1 VNPNR
6 TLGDHL
12 ITVLCLGLWPRASVL
27 LDATESARYHAS
39 VIRRAHRRDAAE
51 IARIINAAFEVER
64 EFRQGERTSTAEIEK
79 LLERDVLLVAEEAG
93 RVLGAVH
100 TSVDG
105 TTGYFGMLAVDPALQ
120 RGGVGRALLSAAE
133 EHCRKA
139 GCTRM
144 TMSTGEDRTELIPY
158 YERVGYRVTS
168 VEPSTSA
175 AFKRPIR
182 IVKMAKDL

>member
-1 VNPNR
+1 M
-6 TLGDHL
+6 
-12 ITVLCLGLWPRASVL
+12 
-27 LDATESARYHAS
+27 
-39 VIRRAHRRDAAE
+39 IRRADNRDASE

-64 EFRQGERTSTAEIEK
+64 EFRQGERTSAAEIAR
-79 LLERDVLLVAEEAG
+79 LLERDVFFVAEEDG
-93 RVLGAVH
+93 RLVGAVH

-105 TTGYFGMLAVDPALQ
+105 ATGYFGMLAVDPALQ

-139 GCTRM
+139 GCTKM

-158 YERVGYRVTS
+158 YERVGYRVTAI
-168 VEPSTSA
+168 EPSTSA

-182 IVKMAKDL
+182 IVRMAKDL

>member
-1 VNPNR
+1 VFRRGENS
-6 TLGDHL
+6 D
-12 ITVLCLGLWPRASVL
+12 AS
-27 LDATESARYHAS
+27 
-39 VIRRAHRRDAAE
+39 E
-51 IARIINAAFEVER
+51 IARVVNAAFEVER
-64 EFRQGERTSTAEIEK
+64 EFRQGERTSAGEIAT
-79 LLERDVLLVAEEAG
+79 LLERDVFFVAEEHG
-93 RVLGAVH
+93 RLIGAIH
-100 TSVDG
+100 TSIDG

-139 GCTRM
+139 GCTKM

-158 YERVGYRVTS
+158 YERVGYRVTAI
-168 VEPSTSA
+168 EPSTSR

>member
-1 VNPNR
+1 
-6 TLGDHL
+6 
-12 ITVLCLGLWPRASVL
+12 
-27 LDATESARYHAS
+27 
-39 VIRRAHRRDAAE
+39 VIRRGENSDVGE
-51 IARIINAAFEVER
+51 IVRIINAAFEVER
-64 EFRQGERTSTAEIEK
+64 EFRQGERTSASEIATMM
-79 LLERDVLLVAEEAG
+79 ERDAFFVTEEDG
-93 RVLGAVH
+93 RLIGAVH

-105 TTGYFGMLAVDPALQ
+105 STGYFGMLAVDPALQ
-120 RGGVGRALLSAAE
+120 RGGVGRALLVAAE

-139 GCTRM
+139 GCTKM

-168 VEPSTSA
+168 IEPSTSR

>member
-1 VNPNR
+1 M
-6 TLGDHL
+6 
-12 ITVLCLGLWPRASVL
+12 
-27 LDATESARYHAS
+27 
-39 VIRRAHRRDAAE
+39 IRRARTEDVPE

-64 EFRQGERTSTAEIEK
+64 EFREGARTSAEEIAK
-79 LLERDVLLVAEEAG
+79 LLEHDVFFVAEQDG
-93 RVLGAVH
+93 RLVGAVH
-100 TSVDG
+100 TSIDG
-105 TTGYFGMLAVDPALQ
+105 VTGYFGMLSVDPSLQ

-133 EHCRKA
+133 DHCRKA

-168 VEPSTSA
+168 IEPSSSP